1 MWQPGSLTKPFN
13 VPNVSR
19 NKKLP
24 VGRMDVEKYLKRI
37 GCTGP
42 LMPTLESLRHIHR
55 RHLLSVPF
63 ENLTVHS
70 GGQVRLELP
79 HLYEKIV
86 LQHRGGFC
94 FENNGIFSWLLD
106 QLGFRVTLLSAQ
118 VKNTFTQL
126 YGPPFDHLV
135 IMVTLGGERWLC
147 DVGFGSGFEL
157 PISLETEEPQTEEN
171 GTFRIRCEGGTMFL
185 ETRDEDQ
192 GERTSTPERWTQKYK
207 FTLQPRQ
214 LEDFMAMCTY
224 HQTSPS
230 SIFYCKSLCSLLL
243 PHGRVTYLGHKLTT
257 TSLAGGSTTKTVR
270 ELSDE
275 EIPDLL
281 KEIFGIELPGPIH
294 PKDENIMLPPPI
306 Y

>member
-1 MWQPGSLTKPFN
+1 
-13 VPNVSR
+13 
-19 NKKLP
+19 
-24 VGRMDVEKYLKRI
+24 MDPEKYLQRI
-37 GCTGP
+37 GCAGP

-63 ENLTVHS
+63 ENLTIHS
-70 GGQVRLELP
+70 GGRVRLELP

-94 FENNGIFSWLLD
+94 FENNGLFSWLLT

-118 VKNTFTQL
+118 VRNAITRL

-135 IMVTLGGERWLC
+135 VMVTLEGERWLC
-147 DVGFGSGFEL
+147 DVGFGASFEL
-157 PISLETEEPQTEEN
+157 PVSLETAEPQSQEN
-171 GTFRIRCEGGTMFL
+171 GTFRIRHEGETMFL
-185 ETRDEDQ
+185 ETEMRDEVQ
-192 GERTSTPERWTQKYK
+192 GEGKSRSDGWMEMYK

-214 LEDFMAMCTY
+214 LEDFTAMCIY

-243 PHGRVTYLGHKLTT
+243 PSGRVTYMGYKLTF
-257 TSLAGGSTTKTVR
+257 TSLPSVPGGRTTKTVR
-270 ELSDE
+270 ELSGN

-281 KEIFGIELPGPIH
+281 MEIFGIKLPFPIK
-294 PKDENIMLPPPI
+294 PKDEDIIPPPPI